1 MRQRIILS
9 VFVLLAIFIS
19 ASSFSR
25 PKESS
30 LAKLMGKMMVY
41 IKTEEQNV
49 ANNLPM
55 QKYPRAFKK
64 LPTAKESANKTLS
77 KEHQEYAAK
86 FMADLDAYYQT
97 TGGDAR
103 KLAFNNMVYSCIKCH
118 QEECPGPVSSI
129 RTHLLK

>member
-9 VFVLLAIFIS
+9 VFMLLAIFVS
-19 ASSFSR
+19 ASSFTR
-25 PKESS
+25 PKESP
-30 LAKLMGKMMVY
+30 LAKLMSKMMAY

-49 ANNLPM
+49 LNNRPM
-55 QKYPRAFKK
+55 EKYPKAFKK

-77 KEHQEYAAK
+77 KEHGEYAEK
-86 FMADLDAYYQT
+86 FMNDLDAYYQT
-97 TGGDAR
+97 TGADSR
-103 KLAFNNMVYSCIKCH
+103 KQAFNNMVYSCIKCH